1 MVKTSVLISDYSHRS
16 EDLQFFTLEALFKK
30 YIIEQLMKAV
40 ARTGDVVSS
49 SSSERCGVDSKG
61 RIFIWKPWP
70 LIPQRSIKQT
80 PSTVNHT

>member
-49 SSSERCGVDSKG
+49 SSSVTKLKGVG
-61 RIFIWKPWP
+61 
-70 LIPQRSIKQT
+70 LIQRVAFSFG
-80 PSTVNHT
+80 SHGL

>member
-49 SSSERCGVDSKG
+49 SSSVTKLKGVE
-61 RIFIWKPWP
+61 
-70 LIPQRSIKQT
+70 LIQRVAFSFG
-80 PSTVNHT
+80 SHGL